1 MNNKLLVQE
10 AHVRPG
16 PWGVHRHTEVAPT
29 LVCPLCAMDGSHRPD
44 ERTATYAP
52 SGHILCLPTCGG
64 CGRYSAIL
72 MRTPQIEVPLIPVAF
87 LRDARFLETQSA
99 AIARLR
105 PALMGAGD
113 LLELVAMDDVQP
125 HVNVGFVLPKILVTG
140 ELHIETEPASPVQ
153 DFDFDSIGRRG
164 RMPAS
169 VERLLRT
176 GQLEFA
182 AG

>member
-1 MNNKLLVQE
+1 M
-10 AHVRPG
+10 
-16 PWGVHRHTEVAPT
+16 
-29 LVCPLCAMDGSHRPD
+29 
-44 ERTATYAP
+44 
-52 SGHILCLPTCGG
+52 
-64 CGRYSAIL
+64 
-72 MRTPQIEVPLIPVAF
+72 EVPLIPVAF

-125 HVNVGFVLPKILVTG
+125 HVNVDFVLPKLIVSG
-140 ELHIETEPASPVQ
+140 ELEVDDTQPASPVQ
-153 DFDFDSIGRRG
+153 DFDFNSFRQVG

-169 VERLLRT
+169 IERLLRT
-176 GQLEFA
+176 GHFEFA